1 MPKGGKFSIKKSY
14 SVTPAMDSFIQK
26 YKRVHGISESEA
38 IRNYWRVL
46 SGEEQNLNY
55 TPAKFT
61 PIVKKG
67 K

>member
-1 MPKGGKFSIKKSY
+1 
-14 SVTPAMDSFIQK
+14 MDSFIQK